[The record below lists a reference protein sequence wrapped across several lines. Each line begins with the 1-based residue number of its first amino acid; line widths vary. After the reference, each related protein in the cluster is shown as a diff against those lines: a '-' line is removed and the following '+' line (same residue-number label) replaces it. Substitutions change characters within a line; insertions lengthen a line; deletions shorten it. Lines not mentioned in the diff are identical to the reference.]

1 MTVLDNEWLQLISKA
16 KQLGL
21 TVDDIRLFLQLNQ
34 KENLTK

>member
-1 MTVLDNEWLQLISKA
+1 MKQLDNEWLQLISKA

-34 KENLTK
+34 KEK

>member
-1 MTVLDNEWLQLISKA
+1 MTVLDNEWIFLISRA

-34 KENLTK
+34 KEK